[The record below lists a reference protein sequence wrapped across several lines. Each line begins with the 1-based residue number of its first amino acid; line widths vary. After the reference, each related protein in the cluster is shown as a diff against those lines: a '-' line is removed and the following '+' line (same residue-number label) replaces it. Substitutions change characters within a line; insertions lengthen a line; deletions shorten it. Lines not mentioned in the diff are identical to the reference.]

1 MTTAEPA
8 HAADSSS
15 LVEQA
20 HHAMRRNIL
29 DNVWPPGYQKLES
42 EIALELGMSRT
53 PVREALIRLQTEGL
67 VEIIPR
73 RGVRILPVSPQDMAE
88 MYEILT
94 ALECLA
100 VELVARSHPTEE
112 QLKPLTD
119 ATNTME
125 RALKKGDLTAWAKA
139 DEDFHHALVNLSA
152 NRMLVAAM
160 LGYWDRIHRARMFT
174 LRLRPLPVASKREHR
189 ALVEHLRKG
198 DVQAAVEENRLHR
211 KRASRELLAIFQNF
225 QLRQL

>member
-1 MTTAEPA
+1 MTA
-8 HAADSSS
+8 HASAPVTDTSS

-20 HHAMRRNIL
+20 HQVMRRHIL
-29 DNVWPPGYQKLES
+29 DNVWPPGYQKLEN

-73 RGVRILPVSPQDMAE
+73 RGVRILPVSPRDMAE

-100 VELVARSHPTEE
+100 VELVAKSKPTDL
-112 QLKPLTD
+112 QLLPLTR

-125 RALKKGDLTAWAKA
+125 QALQNGDLAAWAKA

-152 NRMLVAAM
+152 NRLLVAAM

-174 LRLRPLPVASKREHR
+174 LRLRPLPIASTREHR
-189 ALVEHLRKG
+189 ALVEHLRRG
-198 DVQAAVEENRLHR
+198 DVQAAIEENRAHR
-211 KRASRELLAIFQNF
+211 QRASCELLAIFENF